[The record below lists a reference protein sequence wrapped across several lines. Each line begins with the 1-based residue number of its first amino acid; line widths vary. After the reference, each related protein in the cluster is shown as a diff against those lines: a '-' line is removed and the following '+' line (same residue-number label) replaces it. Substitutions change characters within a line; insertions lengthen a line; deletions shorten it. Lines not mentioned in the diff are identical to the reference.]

1 MRHLKKQGPCENDA
15 TSNMAQNLQF
25 VSSARIIFEA
35 IFEVRMIIE
44 ARIIFET
51 IFEAR
56 IIFEAIFEAR
66 IIFEAPAKQQDP
78 AAIQAT
84 APICA
89 MLISLY
95 EVLTV

>member
-25 VSSARIIFEA
+25 VSS
-35 IFEVRMIIE
+35 
-44 ARIIFET
+44 
-51 IFEAR
+51 AR

-89 MLISLY
+89 MLICLY

>member
-35 IFEVRMIIE
+35 IFE
-44 ARIIFET
+44 
-51 IFEAR
+51 AR
-56 IIFEAIFEAR
+56 IIFEAR
-66 IIFEAPAKQQDP
+66 MIFEAPAKQQDP

-84 APICA
+84 APICS
-89 MLISLY
+89 MLI
-95 EVLTV
+95 